1 LLFIFKKQTKKN
13 KTNNNKTKK
22 KPTKTPKQTAYSR
35 QEKEKSAT
43 MIYGLGKYE

>member
-1 LLFIFKKQTKKN
+1 LLFIFKKQKKQKQTTK
-13 KTNNNKTKK
+13 KK
-22 KPTKTPKQTAYSR
+22 KPTKTPKQTAYSC

>member
-1 LLFIFKKQTKKN
+1 LLFIFKKQTKKKQTN
-13 KTNNNKTKK
+13 KQQKK